1 MIMHIIKELNGFLI
15 NLKLVSKKGLKN
27 LKYNYI
33 LSLEKQS
40 LTGITLNRKKWKKNL
55 LKTY

>member
-1 MIMHIIKELNGFLI
+1 MTMHIIKELNGFLI

-40 LTGITLNRKKWKKNL
+40 LTGITLNRKKWKT
-55 LKTY
+55 TY